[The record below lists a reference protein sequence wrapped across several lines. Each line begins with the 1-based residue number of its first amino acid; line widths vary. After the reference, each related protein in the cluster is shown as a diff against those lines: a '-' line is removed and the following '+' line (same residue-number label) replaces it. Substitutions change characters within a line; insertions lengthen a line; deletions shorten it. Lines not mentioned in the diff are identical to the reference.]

1 MHSKDCPGCEFPS
14 RARASC
20 TSAGRPTHRRL
31 ARPLNGFAPEKHSTD
46 FSISSG
52 QPAGGGHMRTRPEW
66 ESLLGRAMPCT
77 SHLLTGRSVELGSL
91 GSANPGAN
99 CVNNSLQSRNSH
111 AKLQT
116 TPRPS
121 EINRHAAGTTSPTC
135 SECDAKSIS
144 RLSDTT
150 VRNRCQPSPRAK
162 RTKRKECN
170 QKKSSETRG
179 VPPAATSGTPDREHP
194 L

>member
-1 MHSKDCPGCEFPS
+1 MYFGGKTYAPALSAPAEWV
-14 RARASC
+14 C
-20 TSAGRPTHRRL
+20 TREAFHRFQYFEWSAG
-31 ARPLNGFAPEKHSTD
+31 
-46 FSISSG
+46 
-52 QPAGGGHMRTRPEW
+52 GGGHMRTRPEW

-77 SHLLTGRSVELGSL
+77 SHLLTVRSVELGSL

-179 VPPAATSGTPDREHP
+179 VPPAATSGTRDREHP